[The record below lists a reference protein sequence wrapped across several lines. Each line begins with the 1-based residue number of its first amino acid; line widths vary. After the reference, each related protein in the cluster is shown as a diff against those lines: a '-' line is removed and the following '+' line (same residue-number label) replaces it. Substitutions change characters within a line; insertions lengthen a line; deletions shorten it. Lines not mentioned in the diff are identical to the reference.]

1 MINRRRFVSMNAT
14 LLMGAALFNH
24 AGRAA
29 PQLDARMVQ
38 FSTGLS
44 QDKFIALIGEL
55 FYLYDS
61 ADAMMIAHLVEVTAH
76 PSPAGFEQFS
86 LLFQVPS
93 GAVLSAGLYRADHLI
108 AGRTLIHLT
117 PSATRAPQ
125 VLYRADFNLRRSAL
139 ASG

>member
-1 MINRRRFVSMNAT
+1 MT
-14 LLMGAALFNH
+14 
-24 AGRAA
+24 
-29 PQLDARMVQ
+29 
-38 FSTGLS
+38 
-44 QDKFIALIGEL
+44 
-55 FYLYDS
+55 
-61 ADAMMIAHLVEVTAH
+61 IAHLVEVTAH

-93 GAVLSAGLYRADHLI
+93 GAVLSEGLYRADHLI